1 MEIETDIKRVTLTIP
16 GRLPNLNDY
25 TKANR
30 TSAIVGNNMKQK
42 IEANIAYYIL
52 EQLNGARFIG
62 KVYLHFR
69 WIEANRNRD
78 PDNIC
83 FAKKFILDALVKNGV
98 IKTDG
103 WRGVYGF
110 TDEFDVDAFNPRVEI
125 VIEGIMKGEND
136 DTE

>member
-1 MEIETDIKRVTLTIP
+1 MAITRKTLVID

-30 TSAIVGNNMKQK
+30 TSPIVGNKMKQDQEDY
-42 IEANIAYYIL
+42 ISGFIL
-52 EQLNGARFIG
+52 EQLRGVRFEG
-62 KVYLHFR
+62 KVFLHFR

-78 PDNIC
+78 LDNIC
-83 FAKKFILDALVKNGV
+83 FAKKFILDALVKNGI

-110 TDEFDVDAFNPRVEI
+110 TDEFDVEPFNPRVE
-125 VIEGIMKGEND
+125 VLIEGKEEN
-136 DTE
+136 T

>member
-1 MEIETDIKRVTLTIP
+1 MAITRKTLVID

-30 TSAIVGNNMKQK
+30 TSPIVGNKMKQDQEDY
-42 IEANIAYYIL
+42 ITGFIL
-52 EQLNGARFIG
+52 EQLHGVRFEG
-62 KVYLHFR
+62 KVFLHFR

-78 PDNIC
+78 LDNIC
-83 FAKKFILDALVKNGV
+83 FAKKFILDALVKNGI

-110 TDEFDVDAFNPRVEI
+110 MDEFDVEPFNPRVE
-125 VIEGIMKGEND
+125 VLIEGKEEN
-136 DTE
+136 T

>member
-52 EQLNGARFIG
+52 EQLKGAKFSG

>member
-1 MEIETDIKRVTLTIP
+1 MAITRKTLVID

-30 TSAIVGNNMKQK
+30 TSPIVGNKMKQDQEDY
-42 IEANIAYYIL
+42 ISGFIL
-52 EQLNGARFIG
+52 EQLRGVRFEG
-62 KVYLHFR
+62 KVFLHFR

-78 PDNIC
+78 LDNIC
-83 FAKKFILDALVKNGV
+83 FAKKFILDALVKNGI

-110 TDEFDVDAFNPRVEI
+110 TDEFDVEPFNPRVEV
-125 VIEGIMKGEND
+125 VIEGKEEN
-136 DTE
+136 T

>member
-1 MEIETDIKRVTLTIP
+1 MEFETNIKRITLTIP

-30 TSAIVGNNMKQK
+30 TSPIVGNKMKQDQ
-42 IEANIAYYIL
+42 ESNIAGCIL
-52 EQLNGARFIG
+52 EQLGGAKFEG

-83 FAKKFILDALVKNGV
+83 FAKKFILDALVKNDV

-103 WRGVYGF
+103 WKGVYGF
-110 TDEFDVDAFNPRVEI
+110 TDEFDVDAFNPRVEV
-125 VIEGIMKGEND
+125 VIEGKMKGVND

>member
-1 MEIETDIKRVTLTIP
+1 MEFETSVKRVTLTIP

-30 TSAIVGNNMKQK
+30 TSPIVGNKMKQN
-42 IEANIAYYIL
+42 EEDRIAVCIL
-52 EQLNGARFIG
+52 EQLHGAKFEG
-62 KVYLHFR
+62 MVYLHFR

-83 FAKKFILDALVKNGV
+83 FAKKFILDALVKNEV
-98 IKTDG
+98 IQTDG

-110 TDEFDVDAFNPRVEI
+110 TDEFDVDAFDPRVEV
-125 VIEGIMKGEND
+125 VIEGKMKGDKNV
-136 DTE
+136 TE

>member
-1 MEIETDIKRVTLTIP
+1 MAITRKTLVID

-30 TSAIVGNNMKQK
+30 TSPIVGNKMKQDQEDY
-42 IEANIAYYIL
+42 ITGFIL
-52 EQLNGARFIG
+52 EQLRGVRFEG
-62 KVYLHFR
+62 KVFLHFR

-78 PDNIC
+78 LDNIC
-83 FAKKFILDALVKNGV
+83 FAKKFILDALVKNGI

-110 TDEFDVDAFNPRVEI
+110 TDEFDVEPFNPRVE
-125 VIEGIMKGEND
+125 VLIEGKE
-136 DTE
+136 EKQ

>member
-1 MEIETDIKRVTLTIP
+1 MAITRKTLVID

-30 TSAIVGNNMKQK
+30 TSPIVGNKMKQDQEDY
-42 IEANIAYYIL
+42 ISGFIL
-52 EQLNGARFIG
+52 EQLHGVRFEG
-62 KVYLHFR
+62 KVFLHFR

-78 PDNIC
+78 LDNIC
-83 FAKKFILDALVKNGV
+83 FAKKFILDALVKNGI

-110 TDEFDVDAFNPRVEI
+110 TDEFDVEPFNPRVE
-125 VIEGIMKGEND
+125 VLIEGKEEN
-136 DTE
+136 T

>member
-1 MEIETDIKRVTLTIP
+1 MAITRKTLVID

-30 TSAIVGNNMKQK
+30 TSPIVGNKMKQDQEDY
-42 IEANIAYYIL
+42 ITGFIL
-52 EQLNGARFIG
+52 EQLHGVRFEG
-62 KVYLHFR
+62 KVFLHFR

-78 PDNIC
+78 LDNIC
-83 FAKKFILDALVKNGV
+83 FAKKFILDALVKNGI

-110 TDEFDVDAFNPRVEI
+110 TDEFDVEPFNPRVE
-125 VIEGIMKGEND
+125 VLIEGKEEN
-136 DTE
+136 T

>member
-1 MEIETDIKRVTLTIP
+1 MAITRKTLVID

-30 TSAIVGNNMKQK
+30 TSPIVGNKMKQDQEDY
-42 IEANIAYYIL
+42 ITGFIL
-52 EQLNGARFIG
+52 EQLHGVRFEG
-62 KVYLHFR
+62 KVFLHFR

-78 PDNIC
+78 LDNIC

-110 TDEFDVDAFNPRVEI
+110 TDEFDVEPFNPRVE
-125 VIEGIMKGEND
+125 VLIEGKEEN
-136 DTE
+136 T

>member
-1 MEIETDIKRVTLTIP
+1 MAITRKTLVID

-30 TSAIVGNNMKQK
+30 TSPIVGNKMKQDQEDY
-42 IEANIAYYIL
+42 ITGFIL
-52 EQLNGARFIG
+52 EQLHGVRFEG
-62 KVYLHFR
+62 KVFLHFR

-78 PDNIC
+78 LDNIC

-110 TDEFDVDAFNPRVEI
+110 TDEFDVEPFNPRVEV
-125 VIEGIMKGEND
+125 VIEGNLKNE
-136 DTE
+136 

>member
-1 MEIETDIKRVTLTIP
+1 MDGIFESKITRKTLIID

-30 TSAIVGNNMKQK
+30 TSPIVGNKMKQDQEDY
-42 IEANIAYYIL
+42 ITGFIL
-52 EQLNGARFIG
+52 EQLHGVRFEG
-62 KVYLHFR
+62 KVFLHFR

-78 PDNIC
+78 LDNIC
-83 FAKKFILDALVKNGV
+83 FAKKFILDALVKNGI

-110 TDEFDVDAFNPRVEI
+110 TDEFDVEPFNPRVE
-125 VIEGIMKGEND
+125 VLIEGKEEN
-136 DTE
+136 T